1 MFFDLCLLNKIL
13 IFFKNFTKNF
23 GQNSPKCIKNFEN
36 FLWNFWKKSK
46 FYIANISQKSCVFKW
61 IFKKMILKI
70 FYDVNFLEKNF
81 KLRFLEIVPLKN
93 LVFNWICSQIYH
105 SLGPY
110 WSYSLQMKKV
120 LQSFQT
126 YCAMEP
132 KKSEN
137 FDVRPRADLVQFTA

>member
-1 MFFDLCLLNKIL
+1 MKIFEKK
-13 IFFKNFTKNF
+13 I
-23 GQNSPKCIKNFEN
+23 EN
-36 FLWNFWKKSK
+36 FLWNFWKKLK
-46 FYIANISQKSCVFKW
+46 FYVANISQKSCVFKW

-126 YCAMEP
+126 YCVHKAKFIRSYFQGFCVILKFSLLLYVLTVLYTP
-132 KKSEN
+132 CN
-137 FDVRPRADLVQFTA
+137 L